1 MKFQVN
7 ELNKKSFNKYLMVM
21 QVMACQDIMS
31 QGKGRYKGLK
41 RVQESI
47 RGERGVQDEPEE
59 TIRETG
65 RYKWYH

>member
-1 MKFQVN
+1 
-7 ELNKKSFNKYLMVM
+7 MVM

-31 QGKGRYKGLK
+31 QGKGRHKGLK